1 MTGVARTHTPSISV
15 ERLTQFERTD
25 LADLCDAADAA
36 IQAGGGFGWVKP
48 PPRHVF
54 ESYWKG
60 VLLVPERHL
69 FVGRLDGTIAASAQL
84 VRPTRNNE
92 AQAFSAQLM
101 HHFVAPWARGHG
113 LAKLVTL
120 AVEQAARDHGIG
132 MINLDIRETQV
143 AAIQLYEGLGYMRW
157 GVHPYYARVEGR
169 MIRGFYYHKFI
180 DPDVEADTLNEAAL
194 INPGDAP

>member
-1 MTGVARTHTPSISV
+1 MTGRASAHTPTISV
-15 ERLTQFERTD
+15 ERLTRFEHND
-25 LADLCDAADAA
+25 LADLSDAADAA
-36 IQAGGGFGWVKP
+36 ITAGGGFGWVKP
-48 PPRHVF
+48 PRRHVF

-69 FVGRLDGTIAASAQL
+69 FVGRLDGAIAAAAQL

-120 AVEQAARDHGIG
+120 AVEQAARDNAVG
-132 MINLDIRETQV
+132 MINLDIRETQI
-143 AAIQLYEGLGYMRW
+143 AAIQLYEGLGYTRW
-157 GVHPYYARVEGR
+157 GVHPYYAKVDGR
-169 MIRGFYYHKFI
+169 MVRGFYYYKFL
-180 DPDVEADTLNEAAL
+180 DPEAEADSLSEAVL

>member
-1 MTGVARTHTPSISV
+1 MTGRASAHTPTISV
-15 ERLTQFERTD
+15 ERLTRFEHND
-25 LADLCDAADAA
+25 LADLSDAADAA
-36 IQAGGGFGWVKP
+36 ITAGGGFGWVKP
-48 PPRHVF
+48 PRRHVF

-69 FVGRLDGTIAASAQL
+69 FVGRLDGAIAAAAQL

-120 AVEQAARDHGIG
+120 AVEQAARDNAVG
-132 MINLDIRETQV
+132 MINLDIRETQI
-143 AAIQLYEGLGYMRW
+143 AAIQLYEGLGYTRW
-157 GVHPYYARVEGR
+157 GVHPYYAKVDGR
-169 MIRGFYYHKFI
+169 MVRGFYYYKFL
-180 DPDVEADTLNEAAL
+180 DPEAEADSLSDAVL